1 MAFQCGFFNS
11 INGDRKYN
19 AEEMNNPYHRIVSN
33 GVFANPNGTPSN
45 DMKVQSVSG
54 MGVKVLAGEG
64 IFMDKWAKLDADMP
78 FEVPT
83 AHVTNPRIDS
93 IVVHIDNS
101 AEVRA
106 GSIIYKQGTAAASP
120 VAPSLESG
128 TYIKE
133 YRLANIRV
141 NANAGTITQSNITD
155 TRPSTECGFVT
166 HLLEQ
171 ADITAIYDEWQ
182 TQFNEWFKNVKQT
195 LSTATLI
202 SSYTSQYV
210 TGSYGTT
217 VIPIQ
222 IPQYNMNLD
231 ILQVFVNGLRLIPDE
246 EYTIDSNSQITLT
259 KDLDKDQPVAF
270 VVYKSV
276 DGSDAETVINQVNI
290 LQRLQITSDT
300 GSTKLTCNSG
310 QDPLAIFVAAGK
322 GIHSMYIQSGALG
335 MPAVGA
341 FRAFGHL
348 TGETAGWIIA
358 LQANGS
364 VYSNYFNEGA
374 WRGWK
379 VVHEVNPAAL
389 YYSAAG
395 VFPTAGTSITPSK
408 PLEQC
413 QHGWQLVFCG
423 YDDVGKAPRD
433 VYVQTYEIPKKN
445 HKQANW
451 NGESVSIPLIYQYV
465 TESDSSLMCQKTLT
479 IYNDRLV
486 GGTTASTGKQRNM
499 VLRAVYEY

>member
-19 AEEMNNPYHRIVSN
+19 AEQMNNPYHRIVSN

-45 DMKVQSVSG
+45 DLKVLSVSG
-54 MGVKVLAGEG
+54 MNIKVLSGEG
-64 IFMDKWAKLDADMP
+64 IFSDKWAKLDSDMP
-78 FEVPT
+78 FTIPT
-83 AHVTNPRIDS
+83 AHVTLTRIDS
-93 IVVHIDNS
+93 VVVHIDNTP
-101 AEVRA
+101 EVRA
-106 GSIIYKQGTAAASP
+106 GSIIYKQGTPAGSP
-120 VAPSLESG
+120 VPPSLENSAS
-128 TYIKE
+128 IKE
-133 YRLANIRV
+133 YRLANITV
-141 NANAGTITQSNITD
+141 NPNAAAITQSAITD
-155 TRPSTECGFVT
+155 TRASTDCGFIT

-171 ADITAIYDEWQ
+171 ADITAIYDVWQ
-182 TQFNEWFKNVKQT
+182 AQFEEWFRDVKET
-195 LSTATLI
+195 LSTSTLI

-210 TGSYGTT
+210 TGSNGTT

-222 IPQYNMNLD
+222 IPQYNKNLD
-231 ILQVFVNGLRLIPDE
+231 ILQVFVNGLRLIPDQ
-246 EYTIDSNSQITLT
+246 EYTIDSNSQITLE

-364 VYSNYFNEGA
+364 VYSNYFNEGT

-379 VVHEVNPAAL
+379 VVHEVNPAPL

-395 VFPTAGTSITPSK
+395 VFPTAGTNITPNK
-408 PLEQC
+408 PLDQC

-433 VYVQTYEIPKKN
+433 VYVQTYTIPKKN
-445 HKQANW
+445 HKNANW

-486 GGTTASTGKQRNM
+486 GGTTASTGVQRNM

>member
-1 MAFQCGFFNS
+1 MAFICGFFNS

-19 AEEMNNPYHRIVSN
+19 AEQMNNPYHRIVSN
-33 GVFANPNGTPSN
+33 GVFANPDGTPST
-45 DMKVQSVSG
+45 DLQVQALSG
-54 MGVKVLAGEG
+54 MNVGLAVGEG
-64 IFMDKWAKLDADMP
+64 IFGGKWAKLDTMNRYVVHP
-78 FEVPT
+78 
-83 AHVTNPRIDS
+83 AHVTLPRIDT
-93 IVVHIDNS
+93 IKVRIDNT
-101 AEVRA
+101 EDVRA
-106 GSIIYKQGTAAASP
+106 GSIVYELGTPEANPTPPPLRNTAF
-120 VAPSLESG
+120 V
-128 TYIKE
+128 KE
-133 YRLANIRV
+133 YRLGNIRV
-141 NANAGTITQSNITD
+141 NPNVSQITQADITD
-155 TRPSTECGFVT
+155 TRASSECGFVT
-166 HLLEQ
+166 HLLQQ
-171 ADITAIYDEWQ
+171 ADISATYAQWQAQFDEW
-182 TQFNEWFKNVKQT
+182 FRDVKET
-195 LSTATLI
+195 LSTSTLI

-210 TGSYGTT
+210 TGSDGTT

-222 IPQYNMNLD
+222 IPQYNKNLD
-231 ILQVFVNGLRLIPDE
+231 ILQVFVNGLRLIPDQ
-246 EYTIDSNSQITLT
+246 EYTINSNSQITLA
-259 KDLDKDQPVAF
+259 KDVDRNTPVAF

-276 DGSDAETVINQVNI
+276 DGSDAETVVNQVNI

-310 QDPLAIFVAAGK
+310 QDPLSLFISAGK

-358 LQANGS
+358 MQANGS
-364 VYSNYFNEGA
+364 VYSNYLNEGA
-374 WRGWK
+374 WRGWR
-379 VVHEVNPAAL
+379 VIHEVNPAAL
-389 YYSAAG
+389 YYSTSG
-395 VFPTAGTSITPSK
+395 VFPTAGTNITPSK
-408 PLEQC
+408 PLDQC

-445 HKQANW
+445 HKQASW

-486 GGTTASTGKQRNM
+486 GGTTASTGVQRNM
-499 VLRAVYEY
+499 VLRAIYEY